1 MRTILVIL
9 VMVCFVMSGAAVSG
23 AKKMKGF
30 DVYTI
35 KKERVDQAVD
45 GNRGYIMGTPPRTT
59 GPERCATRTLI
70 AVDIELPTFGTG
82 ESEKEVKVERK
93 EEVGD
98 VEAAQIKQ
106 RELERQKRA
115 AGKSGYAVQTSSQ
128 QQKQK
133 QPRIVEEVDIVEE
146 DEWIK

>member
-23 AKKMKGF
+23 AKKIKGF
-30 DVYTI
+30 DVYTFQ
-35 KKERVDQAVD
+35 KERVDQAVD
-45 GNRGYIMGTPPRTT
+45 GNRGYIMGVPPRTT
-59 GPERCATRTLI
+59 GPERKLTRTLI

-98 VEAAQIKQ
+98 VEAVQRRQ

-115 AGKSGYAVQTSSQ
+115 AGKSGYEVRASSQ
-128 QQKQK
+128 QKQQ
-133 QPRIVEEVDIVEE
+133 QPRIVEEDIVEE